1 MLNGLP
7 KVMLNLYRVEVV
19 FQHSNLISAFILLL
33 CTSFEQEQNK
43 TQPGFFFFFSH
54 SLFRSLQFFVFF
66 SLESNAKMEISTKEK
81 SETL

>member
-43 TQPGFFFFFSH
+43 TQPGIFFFSH

-81 SETL
+81 RSETL

>member
-43 TQPGFFFFFSH
+43 HSLGFFFFSH

-81 SETL
+81 RSETL